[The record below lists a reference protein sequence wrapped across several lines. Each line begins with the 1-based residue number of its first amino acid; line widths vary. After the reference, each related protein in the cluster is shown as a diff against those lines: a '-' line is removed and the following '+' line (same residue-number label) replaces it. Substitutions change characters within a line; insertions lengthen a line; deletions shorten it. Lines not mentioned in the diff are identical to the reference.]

1 MLKKLLVAAALLIA
15 PAAHAQTWYVEDNY
29 QHQCAVFAWNGLT
42 TPYEV
47 IAWVNANGG
56 IATHENV
63 PMPPKKEHAS
73 GSTVEIVDIH
83 PGAEPEF
90 MIPFFS
96 SVDDCM
102 TYARSEKA
110 QKDNAPL

>member
-1 MLKKLLVAAALLIA
+1 MLKKILVAAALLIA

-63 PMPPKKEHAS
+63 PMPPRKEHAS

-83 PGAEPEF
+83 PGAEHEF
-90 MIPFFS
+90 LIPFFS

-102 TYARSEKA
+102 TYVMSTHVV
-110 QKDNAPL
+110 P